1 MRVLAGLTAATVA
14 ATAGVL
20 TAAPASAAVPVFP
33 DNITIFPDRDFV
45 SIDGFVGNAGKPI
58 TVEVVRGGTVIG
70 SATGPEAGADVIN
83 AGNPAIEI
91 NHPGGICWGAGGG
104 INATPDI
111 LPGDQIVVKL
121 NGGATGA
128 ADATTLSPK
137 VTGHSLDQAG
147 TTLTVTGTFG
157 PDVNPDFL
165 EQRIINPDLKNTD
178 VNFRDVRAVPGP
190 PTPDRRS
197 PTAYSSGMAVDTAAH
212 TFTATYTFA
221 NAATATIADAGA
233 LRSMSWQN
241 LDANANRQGVTI
253 QEDGELGGPGFGGCP
268 AAAVAQGPASP
279 TNVKATDNGTTTTVT
294 WTKPTVTPGTS
305 PIVGYTVRAVSQTS
319 TNGGQDEIGKRISDP
334 AATTATLPTGINDA
348 TGKPIRT
355 VEVRSVTAAGESWP
369 PAVANKT
376 TTGTTTD
383 TTLPTVTVTPP
394 GGNFTGPVANV
405 TLTAS
410 EPASIVYT
418 LDGSDPLVS
427 ADVNQA
433 ATPYTVPFTISDKDA
448 NNNPVTSVTLR
459 YVAIDGAGNPS
470 LAHTEIYK
478 FGAAAAAGA
487 PTAVKAVP
495 GNTTADVTWTAPVA
509 GTSPITG
516 YTITA
521 TGPAGSPAVPAV
533 NVISS
538 ATTATLT
545 GLSNGTAY
553 TVSVVANSA
562 AGPSAPGTTTVTPSS
577 SEVLTAGAPV
587 NKTGDF
593 RVKGTSNVAGGGVAS
608 VSLFRADAA
617 GAQTGPVLATSALTP
632 AVAPATGS
640 TFDLRSRTTITAGTK
655 LIIVSNTGGKLVITA

>member
-1 MRVLAGLTAATVA
+1 M
-14 ATAGVL
+14 
-20 TAAPASAAVPVFP
+20 
-33 DNITIFPDRDFV
+33 
-45 SIDGFVGNAGKPI
+45 
-58 TVEVVRGGTVIG
+58 
-70 SATGPEAGADVIN
+70 
-83 AGNPAIEI
+83 
-91 NHPGGICWGAGGG
+91 
-104 INATPDI
+104 
-111 LPGDQIVVKL
+111 KL
-121 NGGATGA
+121 NGGTTGA

-197 PTAYSSGMAVDTAAH
+197 PTAYSSGLAVDTAAH
-212 TFTATYTFA
+212 TFSATYTFA
-221 NAATATIADAGA
+221 NAATAKIADAGA

-279 TNVKATDNGTTTTVT
+279 TNVKATDNGSTTTVT

-334 AATTATLPTGINDA
+334 AATTA
-348 TGKPIRT
+348 
-355 VEVRSVTAAGESWP
+355 
-369 PAVANKT
+369 
-376 TTGTTTD
+376 TGTTTD

-459 YVAIDGAGNPS
+459 YVAIDAAGNPS
-470 LAHTEIYK
+470 LARTEIYK
-478 FGAAAAAGA
+478 FGAASTPAA
-487 PTAVKAVP
+487 PTINKTTA
-495 GNTTADVTWTAPVA
+495 GNTTIDVIWTAPA
-509 GTSPITG
+509 NPGSSPITG
-516 YTITA
+516 YKVTA
-521 TGPAGSPAVPAV
+521 TPQAPSTGAPVTVTAL
-533 NVISS
+533 SS

-545 GLSNGTAY
+545 GLTNGSTY
-553 TVSVVANSA
+553 
-562 AGPSAPGTTTVTPSS
+562 
-577 SEVLTAGAPV
+577 
-587 NKTGDF
+587 
-593 RVKGTSNVAGGGVAS
+593 S
-608 VSLFRADAA
+608 VS
-617 GAQTGPVLATSALTP
+617 VLATN
-632 AVAPATGS
+632 ATGTAPRPRWS
-640 TFDLRSRTTITAGTK
+640 CRCPPTRPRSSRRPPR
-655 LIIVSNTGGKLVITA
+655 